1 VRQQYGNEIRRE
13 VLGEAV
19 NKQFATVVSNNK
31 LRVAGNPNIDVKPNE
46 MDEELLF
53 VATFEIFPEIE
64 LQDYSSITIE
74 KPLAEVSEADVD
86 RMVEVFR
93 KQQVTW
99 ETVSRVAADGDRV
112 IADYTGIKDGV
123 PFEGGSATDAT
134 IEIGAKR
141 MIPGF
146 EEAMIGLKAG
156 DEKTAPVTFPETYH
170 NEALKGATV
179 DFKFVVK
186 EVQGAVLPE
195 LNAEFFASF
204 GVGTGDEAGFRNEIR
219 QNMARELKNA
229 VKNRIKTQVMD
240 GIVAAHGEMHVPS
253 NLVQD
258 EINVLRQQMLAQFN
272 MPGQQINAEELLPDD
287 MFKEQGIRRVK
298 LGLIVNE
305 LINKLAIRPEP
316 SRVKETIEEIAS
328 TYENPQEVVNH
339 YYGNEQQLR
348 SIQALVLEDTVVENL
363 LAKAT
368 VNDVASSYESV
379 MAANAQNR

>member
-1 VRQQYGNEIRRE
+1 V
-13 VLGEAV
+13 V
-19 NKQFATVVSNNK
+19 NNNK

-74 KPLAEVSEADVD
+74 KPVAEVSEADVD

-93 KQQVTW
+93 KQQVSW
-99 ETVSRVAADGDRV
+99 ETVSRTAAEGDRV

-240 GIVAAHGEMHVPS
+240 GIVAAHGDMHVPS

-368 VNDVASSYESV
+368 VNDVASNYESV